1 MNTELLF
8 NQGGVEVPNPQY
20 NPRSKKNKVSPTIIV
35 PNASASRGLADIS
48 FETNPETYQQYN
60 YNDVKKYF
68 TQGLVPNKI
77 SPNLDAELA
86 EAQSAWDKWG
96 NAIAQTAV
104 SEIALGTAL
113 AVTDI
118 FDGIWNAANGLL
130 GGNKEQ
136 DYQNPISRTLSEWQ
150 EKFRNEV
157 APIYTD
163 PTKNISN
170 GGLFDAGW
178 WASNIPSIASSLT
191 LMVPGMG
198 FTKLAK
204 MVASGT
210 KLSAR
215 TRTAIRGLTK
225 RIGNKN
231 LYRWANN
238 PINIQKAN
246 QRLEIGTNAA
256 LMRTMENYQEARQV
270 YNDSY
275 EDTSNK
281 LKEMSQEDYQ
291 RFIETNAN
299 ALEDVDTNDRD
310 AVAKRIASLSADRT
324 FQFDYVNTI
333 FDVMQLYALRDVF
346 GKGRL
351 ANVGRKSANRAQ
363 RRSLMYP
370 GKTEAEIKE
379 LEKALPFKT
388 KAKNWL
394 NDNIVGA
401 KAVISAQASEGVEEA
416 VNYIAQEEGMRVGKL
431 MLGEDAH
438 STFDTRLTKYMQA
451 PQLWESAFWGFLGGV
466 TFQQLGS
473 GLQRIKQTIED
484 RNEAAA
490 DKDRAEKTGEQKQ
503 KAGWQLLSD
512 LPEVKRRV
520 KDIENRSIKAAELAS
535 RLELIDKQGIN
546 PFDVDK
552 DGNPLRITND
562 INKEALRQRAINEYR
577 TDLVMSALNNGNYDM
592 LKEYFANDNVRKYLV
607 EQGIISEENSHQ
619 WQQETL
625 QAMENIKDEYDN
637 QITHLNDVAA
647 QSNKKTPIEYLQI
660 AATNNVYQKQYI
672 DTLRRTQSS
681 YLDEFNRKKEEL
693 ISTGKLDGTLDYE
706 SAIQVS
712 VMFNDLKELYDRRR
726 EIQKNIKSNNTVAN
740 QIALDNINSQ
750 IKSLTRA
757 IYNLNGN
764 GQIDIARTLNILSNI
779 RDYNAKFEEVD
790 KELDKALNEAISKN
804 NFSGIENILGLNKG
818 DVKLSDEQYKDVISN
833 YNDYYNTYKS
843 AIDAITDTDMS
854 TASAYADYIELGH
867 IINQAQKEL
876 VYTKDELDN
885 FTNIMN
891 NTMNEARVK
900 AIDES
905 YNILKQLSK
914 KYGRNVVEASMG
926 NYLNDQ
932 FNNYQNII
940 AGFTEDEK
948 TNFKD
953 ALDILNF
960 SNQSNRS
967 LYTAISRALE
977 EDELRGFEDEQDAVI
992 IDEPQSQTSQNKP
1005 AQAAQTVQ
1013 PTNSSQQQNQTNT
1026 AQENGQISDVSTQT
1040 EQPQTETQQ
1049 PQGQTQTNTQQK
1061 ETLYGDISYKDNKVN
1076 IRTRQ
1081 ENTTVSKPIRL
1092 VPTTES
1098 NIFEIEPEKDVIYN
1112 DEYIYDKEDGTSIID
1127 NNYKVIRKPKVEYKD
1142 YKYELIEKGLLA
1154 PVNSTT
1160 PIEETDTTQGQQA
1173 PTNGL
1178 QEAIKEKERE
1188 RGINTTDEPSNSSTG
1203 GALPTQ
1209 ASEVSQVNTQ
1219 KTMSDNA
1226 VENNQELASL
1236 VARTFGNFVDMFA
1249 DDVDFDAAAQQV
1261 IDELKKQDLGL
1272 TDEQLTKLV
1281 TARKVALQQSFAF
1294 MKNLKDMKAKAAHEI
1309 AHDARYE
1316 ESDAI
1321 QFSGMFYKAVEQFIK
1336 EYAKSAIVPVDDEG
1350 KLVIN
1355 MRSLLRQFKN
1365 STGITVDINNIYA
1378 ILKNYLLKNRAFY
1391 SIEDIEDVLNDNVIK
1406 NIDKTAA
1413 EIHAE
1418 QNKQSNSIGIDINTT
1433 IKAAN
1438 EIYNQQQREQFF
1450 NALDEIQI
1458 GDKLTLRRNSNG
1470 VLEITKN
1477 NVLIGRLSS
1486 PQVLENGT
1494 FVQYNEGWRTDV
1506 TIDGKGNIISTLKD
1520 IFRNFFLND
1529 DIIYQNIRKIIQ
1541 QAVIERD
1548 NISDKTLNKFVNHS
1562 EIKSIIAQSKANRS
1576 NGTNLVYIDDK
1587 TGEPDVKNLLTHLVK
1602 LWRYTY
1608 LTDDTT
1614 SNKENIANNL
1624 ESWFKKLYNTY
1635 TLVNNITDNQDVTV
1649 NYITEGQVIRAT
1661 EDNSKAN
1668 YVNLP
1673 LANEGLA
1680 PSSNAKIAIV
1690 NPRQPNIV
1698 SINGTAPMEIYGWQ
1712 GGSTVVALYSRNKQP
1727 DFVKAYGVSLSDFD
1741 RTKIPVL
1748 DKIIKAIE
1756 SKLNTTF
1763 TKLLENNNEENVNN
1777 ILDVISSIIP
1787 IGTRSNNKIPIFR
1800 AVKGNFTIS
1809 PVKFTNS
1816 PNIQGYQ
1823 ITYHDGNKK
1832 QDFQIFIHGTVV
1844 SQIGFS
1850 STNGKQHWNN
1860 TQGAKVTGEQFAKA
1874 FIQFI
1879 QTNCNINISLDGITS
1894 EGVNKATRN
1903 FGGFIQ
1909 RTDDG
1914 KLRVNI
1920 QNNINN
1926 FDETYD
1932 SYSDYLIKNNLV
1944 RVNTQVINGSNFS
1957 RRGENQRANQVLYVD
1972 VESST
1977 TTPVEDMNDRPIY
1990 VASTS
1995 IQKVFTSVRNIIDFT
2010 PDSESIGLNLVG
2022 LFNSQAKQAL
2032 ETLSTQLGVDLVP
2045 RRIIFDNRIN
2055 FNQDKRGVIASAVIN
2070 KGNRSRPII
2079 NNEGK
2084 YARTSGGVNTVYV
2097 GTKFINMFSDENRLR
2112 QAKAIR
2118 KLIHE
2123 QLHIII
2129 NDPTKIESRN
2139 TLLNSIEEVYNEFKK
2154 QLSDFAAENA
2164 NEQQMIDF
2172 CKQLFTI
2179 YENSIKRNVDN
2190 PTRKESARLN
2200 LLEEFLV
2207 ESITNSSLFHILNKM
2222 EATTDTSTQS
2232 KENLF
2237 TRIINAIFKFFGWN
2251 VEQGSLFEQELEA
2264 LRNAFNNNNQEE
2276 LKTTEEVKEEINNT
2290 EQELTQEEESTE
2302 ESSNVTED
2310 DWNLTDYDELDNITI
2325 DESDSEINPLDY
2337 DSNQSLYEE
2346 PDIDISNKVETSNVE
2361 QLVDRLPKV
2370 IRGKFAHSLRTG
2382 ALNIRCR

>member
-35 PNASASRGLADIS
+35 PDASATHGIADIS
-48 FETNPETYQQYN
+48 FQNNPDLYQQYR
-60 YNDVKKYF
+60 YEDVKKYLNA
-68 TQGLVPNKI
+68 GLAPNKI
-77 SPNLDAELA
+77 SPNLDKELA
-86 EAQSAWDKWG
+86 ESQSAWAKWG

-118 FDGIWNAANGLL
+118 LDGIFNAANSWL
-130 GGNKEQ
+130 GGEN
-136 DYQNPISRTLSEWQ
+136 DYQNPISQTLSQWQ

-170 GGLFDAGW
+170 GGLLDAGW
-178 WASNIPSIASSLT
+178 WASNMPSIASSIT
-191 LMVPGMG
+191 LMLPSMG
-198 FTKLAK
+198 ITGVAK
-204 MVASGT
+204 GLLKGSNVASGT
-210 KLSAR
+210 RSAVR
-215 TRTAIRGLTK
+215 AFTN
-225 RIGNKN
+225 RIGNRN
-231 LYRWANN
+231 LYRWANS
-238 PINIQKAN
+238 PTTIEKAN
-246 QRLEIGTNAA
+246 RGLELGANAA

-281 LKEMSQEDYQ
+281 LREMSPEEYKEL
-291 RFIETNAN
+291 IENN
-299 ALEDVDTNDRD
+299 KDILEGVDTSNRD
-310 AVAKRIASLSADRT
+310 KVAKRIAKLSADRT
-324 FQFDYVNTI
+324 FQMDYANVI

-351 ANVGRKSANRAQ
+351 SSIGRKSARKAQ

-370 GKTEAEIKE
+370 GKSEAEIAE
-379 LEKALPFKT
+379 LEKALPTKT
-388 KAKNWL
+388 KVKNWL
-394 NDNIVGA
+394 SDNIVGGLGVI
-401 KAVISAQASEGVEEA
+401 KAEASEGVEEA

-431 MLGEDAH
+431 ILGEDAH
-438 STFDTRLTKYMQA
+438 SSFDSRLKKYVQA
-451 PQLWESAFWGFLGGV
+451 PQLWESAFWGLLGGV
-466 TFQQLGS
+466 TFQEIGS
-473 GLQRIKQTIED
+473 GLQRVRQTIED
-484 RNEAAA
+484 KNEEAKDKARA
-490 DKDRAEKTGEQKQ
+490 DKTKESKH
-503 KAGWQLLSD
+503 KAGWQMLSE

-535 RLELIDKQGIN
+535 RLQLIDKQNIN
-546 PFDVDK
+546 PFNVDK
-552 DGNPLRITND
+552 DGNPLPITND
-562 INKEALRQRAINEYR
+562 INKEALRQRAIDEYR
-577 TDLVMSALNNGNYDM
+577 TDLTMSALNNGNYDM

-607 EQGIISEENSHQ
+607 EQGVISEENSRA

-625 QAMENIKDEYDN
+625 QAMDNIKNEYDN
-637 QITHLNDVAA
+637 QIFRLNDIAA
-647 QSNKKTPIEYLQI
+647 DSKKRVPIEYLQI
-660 AATNNVYQKQYI
+660 AATNNVYQKQQI
-672 DTLRRTQSS
+672 DNLRRSQSS
-681 YLDEFNRKKEEL
+681 YLNKFNNEKEEL
-693 ISTGKLDGTLDYE
+693 IAAGKLDGTLDYE

-712 VMFNDLKELYDRRR
+712 VIFNDLRELYDNRRQLR
-726 EIQKNIKSNNTVAN
+726 QRLKENPTIGN
-740 QIALDNINSQ
+740 QIALDNVNAQ
-750 IKSLTRA
+750 IKALSRNL
-757 IYNLNGN
+757 YDLNGS
-764 GQIDIARTLNILSNI
+764 GQIDLARTMNILSNV
-779 RDYNAKFEEVD
+779 RDYNASFGEID
-790 KELDKALNEAISKN
+790 QELEDAMDKAIASN
-804 NFSGIENILGLNKG
+804 NFKGIEDVLGLKRG
-818 DVKLSDEQYKDVISN
+818 TIKLSDEEYQNVINKYKD
-833 YNDYYNTYKS
+833 YNSVYKP
-843 AIDAITDTDMS
+843 AIDAITNANMD
-854 TASAYADYIELGH
+854 TASAYADYVELSH
-867 IINQAQKEL
+867 LINQAQKEL
-876 VYTKDELDN
+876 IYTKEDLDN
-885 FTNIMN
+885 FTNVMN
-891 NTMNEARVK
+891 NTMDEARVK
-900 AIDES
+900 AIQES
-905 YNILKQLSK
+905 YDTLTQLSR
-914 KYGRNVVEASMG
+914 KYGRNFVENAMSFYNRNDVDTFNKVV
-926 NYLNDQ
+926 
-932 FNNYQNII
+932 
-940 AGFTEDEK
+940 AGLTTDEQA
-948 TNFKD
+948 TFKD
-953 ALDILNF
+953 ALDVLNF
-960 SNQSNRS
+960 SNAANNDLYKSISN
-967 LYTAISRALE
+967 ALR
-977 EDELRGFEDEQDAVI
+977 EDERRQLEDEQDAVI
-992 IDEPQSQTSQNKP
+992 VDEPQTSTTQNKP
-1005 AQAAQTVQ
+1005 SQAVQSEQPITSSTEQNQAATAQA
-1013 PTNSSQQQNQTNT
+1013 NSQISDVSEQTNT
-1026 AQENGQISDVSTQT
+1026 AQTEN
-1040 EQPQTETQQ
+1040 QPV
-1049 PQGQTQTNTQQK
+1049 QTQSENTANNN
-1061 ETLYGDISYKDNKVN
+1061 GVISAVLTYENNNPV

-1081 ENTTVSKPIRL
+1081 EDTSVDKPIQL
-1092 VPTTES
+1092 VPTTEPDTY
-1098 NIFEIEPEKDVIYN
+1098 EVEVEKDTLYN
-1112 DEYIYDKEDGTSIID
+1112 DTSLYDKEDGTSVID
-1127 NNYKVIRKPKVEYKD
+1127 NNYKVVRKPKVALD
-1142 YKYELIEKGLLA
+1142 NGKYNIVEKGLVA
-1154 PVNSTT
+1154 PLNSTT
-1160 PIEETDTTQGQQA
+1160 PVEENAEPQSTT
-1173 PTNGL
+1173 PKNSL
-1178 QEAIKEKERE
+1178 QEAIKDKERE
-1188 RGINTTDEPSNSSTG
+1188 RGINSEEVPTTSSTG
-1203 GALPTQ
+1203 GLEQPTPTE
-1209 ASEVSQVNTQ
+1209 SSQVSTP
-1219 KTMSDNA
+1219 KGMSDNA
-1226 VENNQELASL
+1226 VESNQEIVSL
-1236 VARTFGNFVDMFA
+1236 VAKTFGNFVDMFA
-1249 DDVDFDAAAQQV
+1249 DEVDFDAAAQQV
-1261 IDELKKQDLGL
+1261 MDELKKQDLGL
-1272 TDEQLTKLV
+1272 TDEQLNKLV

-1316 ESDAI
+1316 ENDAM
-1321 QFSGMFYKAVEQFIK
+1321 QFSGMFYKAVEQFIR

-1355 MRSLLRQFKN
+1355 MRSLLRQFRN
-1365 STGITVDINNIYA
+1365 STGVTVDINNIYA

-1391 SIEDIEDVLNDNVIK
+1391 SIEDIEDVLNDNVVK

-1433 IKAAN
+1433 IRAAN

-1450 NALDEIQI
+1450 NALDKIQI

-1470 VLEITKN
+1470 VIEITKN
-1477 NVLIGRLSS
+1477 NILIGRLGS
-1486 PQVLENGT
+1486 PKVLENGT
-1494 FVQYNEGWRTDV
+1494 FVQYNEGWRSDV
-1506 TIDGKGNIISTLKD
+1506 TIDGKGNIVSTLKD
-1520 IFRNFFLND
+1520 IFSNFFLDD
-1529 DIIYQNIRKIIQ
+1529 DIIYQNLRKIIQ
-1541 QAVIERD
+1541 QAVLERD
-1548 NISDKTLNKFVNHS
+1548 NISDKTLNKFANHP

-1576 NGTNLVYIDDK
+1576 NGNNLVYIDDK

-1608 LTDDTT
+1608 LTDDST

-1624 ESWFKKLYNTY
+1624 ESWFKKLYDTY
-1635 TLVNNITDNQDVTV
+1635 TLVNNIIDNQDVTV
-1649 NYITEGQVIRAT
+1649 SYITEGQVIRAT
-1661 EDNSKAN
+1661 EDNSKSN
-1668 YVNLP
+1668 YKNLP
-1673 LANEGLA
+1673 LASEGLA
-1680 PSSNAKIAIV
+1680 PNSNAKIAIV

-1698 SINGTAPMEIYGWQ
+1698 SISGSATMEIYGWQ

-1727 DFVKAYGVSLSDFD
+1727 DFVKAYGVSLADFD
-1741 RTKIPVL
+1741 RTKVPVL
-1748 DKIIKAIE
+1748 DRMIKAIE

-1777 ILDVISSIIP
+1777 VLDVISSIIP

-1800 AVKGNFTIS
+1800 ATKGNFTIS

-1823 ITYHDGNKK
+1823 ITYHDGNRK
-1832 QDFQIFIHGTVV
+1832 QDFQIFVHGTVV

-1850 STNGKQHWNN
+1850 STDGRQHWNN

-1879 QTNCNINISLDGITS
+1879 QANCNINISLDGITS
-1894 EGVNKATRN
+1894 EGINKTTRN

-1944 RVNTQVINGSNFS
+1944 RVNTRVVNKSNFS
-1957 RRGENQRANQVLYVD
+1957 RRGENQQANQVLYVD
-1972 VESST
+1972 VESGT
-1977 TTPVEDMNDRPIY
+1977 TTPVEEMNDRPIY
-1990 VASTS
+1990 IAPNS
-1995 IQKVFTSVRNIIDFT
+1995 IPKIFTSVRNILDFT
-2010 PDSESIGLNLVG
+2010 PDNESVGLNLVG
-2022 LFNSQAKQAL
+2022 LFNEQARQAL
-2032 ETLSTQLGVDLVP
+2032 EALSTQLGVDLVP
-2045 RRIIFDNRIN
+2045 RRITFDNKIN
-2055 FNQDKRGVIASAVIN
+2055 FNQDKKGVIASAVIN

-2097 GTKFINMFSDENRLR
+2097 GTKFVNMFSDENRLR

-2129 NDPTKIESRN
+2129 SDPTKVESR
-2139 TLLNSIEEVYNEFKK
+2139 TALLNSIEEVYNEFKK

-2179 YENSIKRNVDN
+2179 YENSIKRNADN
-2190 PTRKESARLN
+2190 PIRKESARLN

-2232 KENLF
+2232 KESLF
-2237 TRIINAIFKFFGWN
+2237 TRIINAILKFFGWN

-2290 EQELTQEEESTE
+2290 EQELTQEEEPSE
-2302 ESSNVTED
+2302 ESSNVNED
-2310 DWNLTDYDELDNITI
+2310 DWDLTDYDELDDITI

-2361 QLVDRLPKV
+2361 QLVDRVPKA